1 MEQVY
6 KQWKKKKN
14 EKKLVVLE
22 YIKLDIM
29 MIVVYCYLEREY
41 DKVLKFQMNNFP
53 FFEIS
58 ASLF

>member
-1 MEQVY
+1 M
-6 KQWKKKKN
+6 KKKKN

-22 YIKLDIM
+22 YVKLDIM
-29 MIVVYCYLEREY
+29 MVVVYCYLEREY